1 MSAIWI
7 SIAEIWQ
14 WKQIISAGLLLSKGR
29 WSVKVFMLGLSRR
42 ERKMIQKIIGLFVVI
57 FATWGLTKG
66 ICFPAMATELVI
78 GITLTLTKEII

>member
-1 MSAIWI
+1 MSATWI

-14 WKQIISAGLLLSKGR
+14 WKLPISGMLSPSKGR
-29 WSVKVFMLGLSRR
+29 WKGKDFIPGLSKEATEMAQR
-42 ERKMIQKIIGLFVVI
+42 IIGLFVVI